1 MRKTKIVCTLG
12 PASSDEKTIEQ
23 MLKAGMD
30 VARINM
36 SHGTHKIQKDQIDL
50 FRKVRDRLGI
60 PAAVMLDTR
69 GPEIRLGDFEN
80 GSVTVENGQIFKLTV
95 NPIMGNSEIAYITY
109 DKLPQKVK
117 EGNTI
122 LIDDGKI
129 ELTVK
134 KTTETEIECE
144 VVTGGKISNHKS
156 LNVPRVA
163 LDMEYMSAQDKKDIV
178 FGVENDVDFIA
189 ASFVRRKEDVIE
201 LRKFVDYYGGHHIKI
216 IAKIENIEGIKNF
229 DEILEHSDGIMVARG
244 DMGVEI
250 EYEKLPG
257 IQKKFIKRCY
267 QSGKMVITATQ
278 MLESMIQNASPTRA
292 EITDVANAIFDGTS
306 AIMLSGESAMGKY
319 PVLAVKVMAKIAQQ
333 AERDAFSMGAYNNI
347 SLEVDSSDTTNA
359 ICDATCT
366 TARDLKA
373 KAIIAV
379 TKYGQTARRMSK
391 FRPFEPVVAA
401 TPVLKTYHQ
410 LSLSWGVYPAL
421 ARYQKN
427 SDELFI
433 HAIDCA
439 KQIDIVKD
447 GDIVVITAGIP
458 VDTSGNTNILKVQ
471 TVGLK
476 ETYGIQ
482 DTENRD

>member
-1 MRKTKIVCTLG
+1 
-12 PASSDEKTIEQ
+12 
-23 MLKAGMD
+23 
-30 VARINM
+30 
-36 SHGTHKIQKDQIDL
+36 
-50 FRKVRDRLGI
+50 
-60 PAAVMLDTR
+60 
-69 GPEIRLGDFEN
+69 
-80 GSVTVENGQIFKLTV
+80 
-95 NPIMGNSEIAYITY
+95 
-109 DKLPQKVK
+109 
-117 EGNTI
+117 
-122 LIDDGKI
+122 
-129 ELTVK
+129 
-134 KTTETEIECE
+134 
-144 VVTGGKISNHKS
+144 
-156 LNVPRVA
+156 
-163 LDMEYMSAQDKKDIV
+163 
-178 FGVENDVDFIA
+178 
-189 ASFVRRKEDVIE
+189 
-201 LRKFVDYYGGHHIKI
+201 
-216 IAKIENIEGIKNF
+216 
-229 DEILEHSDGIMVARG
+229 
-244 DMGVEI
+244 
-250 EYEKLPG
+250 
-257 IQKKFIKRCY
+257 
-267 QSGKMVITATQ
+267 
-278 MLESMIQNASPTRA
+278 
-292 EITDVANAIFDGTS
+292 
-306 AIMLSGESAMGKY
+306 
-319 PVLAVKVMAKIAQQ
+319 MAKIAQQ

-421 ARYQKN
+421 
-427 SDELFI
+427 
-433 HAIDCA
+433 DCA

>member
-333 AERDAFSMGAYNNI
+333 AEHDAFSMGAYNNI

-476 ETYGIQ
+476 ETYGMQ
-482 DTENRD
+482 DAENRD